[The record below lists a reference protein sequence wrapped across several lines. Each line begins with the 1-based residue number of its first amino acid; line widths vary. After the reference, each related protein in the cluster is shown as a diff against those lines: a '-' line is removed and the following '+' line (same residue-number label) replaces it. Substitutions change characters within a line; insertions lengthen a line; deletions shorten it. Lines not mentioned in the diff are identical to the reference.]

1 MIAAGR
7 WEVEGSMWVESD
19 TNVTSG
25 ESLVRQ
31 FLVGKRFFKDEFGVD
46 NKIMW
51 LPDVFGYSAAL
62 PQIMKKAGI
71 NYFMT
76 TKISWNEF
84 NKVPYDTFMWKGID
98 GTEILSHFSP
108 STDCFDEGDCWQT
121 TYNAYLNPEHIL
133 GGWHRYSQKD
143 LNKE

>member
-1 MIAAGR
+1 
-7 WEVEGSMWVESD
+7 
-19 TNVTSG
+19 
-25 ESLVRQ
+25 
-31 FLVGKRFFKDEFGVD
+31 
-46 NKIMW
+46 
-51 LPDVFGYSAAL
+51 
-62 PQIMKKAGI
+62 
-71 NYFMT
+71 MT

-143 LNKE
+143 LNKEYLCTFGHGDGGGDRPAICSKWVTAWQRASPAARRSSRSLR